1 MWLIKTLSFL
11 WPFIKEMVFGNKTVA
26 ESVRAN
32 KIKSLFFFVAVL
44 SLVLNLILFQ
54 RLIVIGKDHIDFVKE
69 MKKKEGCTIPI
80 TPPVIPE
87 KEIPKQP
94 SVTVLKKETTLKG
107 HEKHNSFN
115 RTYEEFTRI
124 KEREERE

>member
-69 MKKKEGCTIPI
+69 IKTKKGCTIPI
-80 TPPVIPE
+80 TPAVIPE

-107 HEKHNSFN
+107 HEKHNSSN

>member
-26 ESVRAN
+26 ESVKAN

-69 MKKKEGCTIPI
+69 MKTKEESTIPI

-107 HEKHNSFN
+107 HAKHNSSN